1 MAFLTWIGL
10 KYVPGGHSLFIGHI
24 NSFVHTV
31 MYFYY
36 FLMSYQKFKKNLWW
50 KKYLTQL
57 QLVSFF
63 GLDFI
68 EFGFHR
74 KYFLDS
80 IWTHLTSLDVFDFST
95 MDRA

>member
-1 MAFLTWIGL
+1 MVEEVFDTIAIGKL
-10 KYVPGGHSLFIGHI
+10 
-24 NSFVHTV
+24 
-31 MYFYY
+31 
-36 FLMSYQKFKKNLWW
+36 
-50 KKYLTQL
+50 
-57 QLVSFF
+57 F

-80 IWTHLTSLDVFDFST
+80 IWTHLTSLDVSDFST